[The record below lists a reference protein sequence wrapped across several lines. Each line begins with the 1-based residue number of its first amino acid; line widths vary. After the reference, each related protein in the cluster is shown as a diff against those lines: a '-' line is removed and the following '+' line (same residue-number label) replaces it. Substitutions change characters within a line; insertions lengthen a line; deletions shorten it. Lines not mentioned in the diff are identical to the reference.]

1 MTTKM
6 TTEKMADEFDFL
18 LRQLILGAAQ
28 RGIVYDVIPSL
39 MAQAAEGSAPIEATL
54 QVAKDFEVQVERF
67 H

>member
-1 MTTKM
+1 MTMERT
-6 TTEKMADEFDFL
+6 ADEFDFL

-39 MAQAAEGSAPIEATL
+39 MASAAEGRAPIEAAL
-54 QVAKDFEVQVERF
+54 QVAKDFDVQVERF